1 MFEIRELCD
10 AMNKDK
16 PDIWNKCKNNEII
29 PESAYELSDLT
40 VKERVAYERVVGEH
54 RQTNKSPTYRVEW
67 GGTTSV
73 KLSSTSMATKKFGK
87 TSYRSI

>member
-40 VKERVAYERVVGEH
+40 VKERVAYERE
-54 RQTNKSPTYRVEW
+54 
-67 GGTTSV
+67 V
-73 KLSSTSMATKKFGK
+73 KFYFNGYKKIWK
-87 TSYRSI
+87 DIL